1 VCVTILGERMEHL
14 DFSLLIL
21 FRGIDSI
28 MMLAIM
34 DTMAVRSQTKPTRLQ
49 IGLWALIMVALLAFS
64 LYDWGG
70 YQVGTYGDD
79 ASYITNADSLLQH
92 VPYGM
97 LLKPNEDEPTQF
109 PFVLPLLLAPIRAL
123 FPTSLDALRVIP
135 LVATLLAMSVL
146 FWGWRLIGK
155 GLSFW
160 WGLVT
165 VALTALSPLTILHA
179 RTVMSEAPFLFFC
192 LLLIWWIERVVEEP
206 PRRWGIVFG
215 LLLLGVVYTRTIGWA
230 MVPFWLAYLLWKL
243 RRAAFAQFGVAVLA
257 MASALLVVVN
267 TTTVTATD
275 LLPQEY
281 LQQWN
286 TTLNSYQLPAPLT
299 NQANSAPANSAPP
312 SESPLAT
319 MTRVML
325 VHLDFAEKLPFA
337 LETAVID
344 WTNRYHVSFLRYVPG
359 IVLIALV
366 LMGAVKWLRLSGI
379 TALQIM
385 APPYLTVILL
395 WRFSGPR
402 LFYPIQLHL
411 FLASVLGLGA
421 LVEFAAA
428 RVNPRAH
435 ARQWAW
441 GAVTVAVLGIS
452 VIWMWLDLR
461 FQSVMLLPSD
471 QTARAALLRQ
481 YIPPGAI
488 VLSTRATTDHLYLD
502 RTLIDIPFRAEN
514 APQLVAYL
522 QRQHIDYIVTH
533 AGIRANDVNEHLRT
547 SAVRRFVRALA
558 PLLETNVLEEKYL
571 DNTSDVAIYRVRAEI
586 LNTLHYENAP

>member
-1 VCVTILGERMEHL
+1 
-14 DFSLLIL
+14 
-21 FRGIDSI
+21 
-28 MMLAIM
+28 MMFAIM
-34 DTMAVRSQTKPTRLQ
+34 ETMALHSPGKPTRLQ
-49 IGLWALIMVALLAFS
+49 IGLWAFLMLALLSFC
-64 LYDWGG
+64 LYDWDG

-79 ASYITNADSLLQH
+79 ASYITNADSLIQH

-97 LLKPNEDEPTQF
+97 LLKPHENEPTQF
-109 PFVLPLLLAPIRAL
+109 PFVLPLLLAPLRAL
-123 FPTSLDALRVIP
+123 FATSLDALRVIP

-146 FWGWRLIGK
+146 FWGWRLIGR

-179 RTVMSEAPFLFFC
+179 RTVMSEAVFLFFC
-192 LLLIWWIERVVEEP
+192 LLLIWWLERVVEKP
-206 PRRWGIVFG
+206 PRAWGIVLG

-243 RRAAFAQFGVAVLA
+243 RRAAFFQFGVALLT
-257 MASALLVVVN
+257 MASVLFVVVS

-281 LQQWN
+281 LQQWGG
-286 TTLNSYQLPAPLT
+286 TLNSYQLPVPLN
-299 NQANSAPANSAPP
+299 NQASSAPANSAPS

-359 IVLIALV
+359 SVLIVLV
-366 LMGAVKWLRLSGI
+366 LLGAVKWLRLSGI

-385 APPYLTVILL
+385 APSYLGVLLL
-395 WRFSGPR
+395 WRWSGPR

-411 FLASVLGLGA
+411 FLGSVLGLGA

-452 VIWMWLDLR
+452 VIWIGLDLR
-461 FQSVMLLPSD
+461 FQRVMLLPSD
-471 QTARAALLRQ
+471 QVARAALLRQ
-481 YIPPGAI
+481 YIPPGVI

-514 APQLVAYL
+514 APQVVAYL

-533 AGIRANDVNEHLRT
+533 AGIRANAVNEHLRT
-547 SAVRRFVRALA
+547 SAVRRFVRALD
-558 PLLETNVLEEKYL
+558 PLLDTNVLEEKYSN
-571 DNTSDVAIYRVRAEI
+571 DANDVAIYRVRTEI
-586 LNTLHYENAP
+586 LNTLQDESTP